1 MSYSRP
7 FIECDWSLIE
17 HHAIMDLVKG
27 VYLPLLICFQ
37 AREWEDKY
45 VQLQERH
52 NTARAEF
59 DKLKTIS
66 SERKQAVSR
75 LQQENQEL
83 LLQME
88 QAREEV
94 ASGASEG
101 EVEARV
107 QSAVEAVAVQAAGE
121 AVRLASELEEA
132 RQQLHSA
139 GAAAAAETE
148 QLLAQLHLA
157 HQQLEASQAAV
168 EAAHEERSAAQSH
181 MEDVAEQRDALK
193 EAVQDIQVSEGEVR
207 AGHRIKTFTA
217 PLINRITGM
226 VLWVASPI
234 CRCRACDSFH

>member
-1 MSYSRP
+1 MRKCITLSQCITCHNRGILLNVMADLLS
-7 FIECDWSLIE
+7 S
-17 HHAIMDLVKG
+17 IMDLVK
-27 VYLPLLICFQ
+27 YLPHLVCFQ

-83 LLQME
+83 LLQIE

-107 QSAVEAVAVQAAGE
+107 QSAVKAVAVQAAGE
-121 AVRLASELEEA
+121 AARLASELEEA

-139 GAAAAAETE
+139 GDAAAAETE

-193 EAVQDIQVSEGEVR
+193 EAVQDIQVREGTG
-207 AGHRIKTFTA
+207 GHMI
-217 PLINRITGM
+217 
-226 VLWVASPI
+226 
-234 CRCRACDSFH
+234 